1 MNFEKLKDNLYYK
14 TIRAI
19 FAIAMIFIIVSSYF
33 GYNVPEN
40 LAKFIMLVFYIIFF
54 VNFVLV
60 YKNKSLFWN
69 LLIICASFF
78 SIITIIFSLE
88 YFFICNY

>member
-1 MNFEKLKDNLYYK
+1 MNFEMLKDNLYYK

-19 FAIAMIFIIVSSYF
+19 FSIAMIFLIVSSYF
-33 GYNVPEN
+33 GYKVPEN
-40 LAKFIMLVFYIIFF
+40 LAKLITFIFYIIFF

-69 LLIICASFF
+69 LLIICVSIF
-78 SIITIIFSLE
+78 SIISIIF
-88 YFFICNY
+88 

>member
-1 MNFEKLKDNLYYK
+1 MNFEMLKDNLYYK

-19 FAIAMIFIIVSSYF
+19 FAIAMIFLIVSSYF
-33 GYNVPEN
+33 GYKVPEN
-40 LAKFIMLVFYIIFF
+40 LAKLITFIFYIIFF

-69 LLIICASFF
+69 LLIICVSIF
-78 SIITIIFSLE
+78 SIRSIIF
-88 YFFICNY
+88 

>member
-1 MNFEKLKDNLYYK
+1 MNFEMLKDNLYYK

-40 LAKFIMLVFYIIFF
+40 LAKDRKSTRLNSSHEF
-54 VNFVLV
+54 VSRMPS
-60 YKNKSLFWN
+60 Y
-69 LLIICASFF
+69 A
-78 SIITIIFSLE
+78 
-88 YFFICNY
+88 

>member
-1 MNFEKLKDNLYYK
+1 MNFEMLRDNLYYK

-19 FAIAMIFIIVSSYF
+19 FAIAMIFLIVSSYF
-33 GYNVPEN
+33 GYKVPEN
-40 LAKFIMLVFYIIFF
+40 LAKLITLIFYIIFF

-69 LLIICASFF
+69 LLITCVSIF
-78 SIITIIFSLE
+78 SIISIIF
-88 YFFICNY
+88 

>member
-1 MNFEKLKDNLYYK
+1 MNFEMLKDNLYYK

-19 FAIAMIFIIVSSYF
+19 FAIAMIFLIVSFYF
-33 GYNVPEN
+33 GYKVPEN
-40 LAKFIMLVFYIIFF
+40 LAKLITFIFYIIFF

-69 LLIICASFF
+69 LLIICVSIF
-78 SIITIIFSLE
+78 SIISIIF
-88 YFFICNY
+88 

>member
-1 MNFEKLKDNLYYK
+1 MNFEMLKDNLYYK

-19 FAIAMIFIIVSSYF
+19 FAIAMIFLIVSSYF
-33 GYNVPEN
+33 GYKVPEN
-40 LAKFIMLVFYIIFF
+40 LAKLITFIFYIIFF

-69 LLIICASFF
+69 LLIICVSIF
-78 SIITIIFSLE
+78 SIIFIIS
-88 YFFICNY
+88 

>member
-1 MNFEKLKDNLYYK
+1 MNFEMLKDNLYYK

-19 FAIAMIFIIVSSYF
+19 FAIAMIFLIVSSYF
-33 GYNVPEN
+33 GYKVPEN
-40 LAKFIMLVFYIIFF
+40 LAKLITFIFYIIFF

-69 LLIICASFF
+69 LLIICVSIF
-78 SIITIIFSLE
+78 SIISIIF
-88 YFFICNY
+88 

>member
-1 MNFEKLKDNLYYK
+1 MNFEMLKDNLYYK

-19 FAIAMIFIIVSSYF
+19 FAIAMIFLIVNSYF
-33 GYNVPEN
+33 GYKVPEN
-40 LAKFIMLVFYIIFF
+40 LAKLITLIFYIIFF

-69 LLIICASFF
+69 LLIICVSIF
-78 SIITIIFSLE
+78 SIISIIF
-88 YFFICNY
+88 

>member
-1 MNFEKLKDNLYYK
+1 MNFEMLKDNLYYK

-19 FAIAMIFIIVSSYF
+19 FAIAMIFLIVSSYF
-33 GYNVPEN
+33 GYKVPEN
-40 LAKFIMLVFYIIFF
+40 LAKLITFIFYIIFF

-69 LLIICASFF
+69 LLIICASIF
-78 SIITIIFSLE
+78 SIVSIIF
-88 YFFICNY
+88 

>member
-1 MNFEKLKDNLYYK
+1 MNFEMLKDNLYYK

-19 FAIAMIFIIVSSYF
+19 FAIAMIFLIVSSYF
-33 GYNVPEN
+33 GYKVPEN
-40 LAKFIMLVFYIIFF
+40 LAKLITFIFYIIFF

-69 LLIICASFF
+69 ILIICVSIF
-78 SIITIIFSLE
+78 SIISIIF
-88 YFFICNY
+88 